1 MTSKTPTARDL
12 MTPDVLSV
20 PPDMPVAVLARM
32 LAERHLSA
40 VPVTDTHGHVLGI
53 VSEADLLRRLA
64 GEEDLPRGW
73 LAQLIS
79 NPSREA
85 GRYARTHGRRVSEV
99 MTPDVVAV
107 EEDATAAHVAH
118 LLEEKH
124 IKRVPV
130 LRKGRLVG
138 IVSRADLLRAVLD
151 MPPAVRGESETED
164 ERIFRALEDER
175 ARQPWSD
182 TAFVFA
188 HVENGIVRL
197 YGLVRSEEIR
207 KAMVVLAERIEG
219 VKEVKDEMSI
229 QGGVLMPG
237 L

>member
-1 MTSKTPTARDL
+1 MSGKTLTARDL
-12 MTPDVLSV
+12 MTPDVVSV
-20 PPDMPVAVLARM
+20 RPDMPVAVLARM
-32 LAERHLSA
+32 LSERHLSA
-40 VPVTDTHGHVLGI
+40 VPVTDAHGHLLGI

-64 GEEDLPRGW
+64 GAEDPQRGW
-73 LAQLIS
+73 LAQLFS
-79 NPSREA
+79 SPSREA

-99 MTPDVVAV
+99 MTPGAVTV
-107 EEDATAAHVAH
+107 EEDATAAHIAH
-118 LLEEKH
+118 LLEEKG

-138 IVSRADLLRAVLD
+138 IVSRADLLRAVLES
-151 MPPAVRGESETED
+151 PSALSGEAETED
-164 ERIFRALEDER
+164 ERIFRALEEER
-175 ARQPWSD
+175 TRQPWSD

-188 HVENGIVRL
+188 HVENGILRL

-219 VKEVKDEMSI
+219 VKGVKDEMSV
-229 QGGVLMPG
+229 QGGVLIPG